1 MSSESILKDLV
12 AAVNALYRACPNIP
26 FKASDEMEFTLRAA
40 DKAQLYLN
48 GDFEGLWI
56 MEREENERLRS
67 GLSSGKQPLTSVEV
81 RGDRSNQEGKH
92 TAKAPVLNPEDEEED
107 ICDLESDGGFGS
119 PPMKGLEILPK
130 ERSLSPISAA
140 PSRLLLAT
148 TPNLGPLLPSP
159 LTTRPVA
166 FTLDI

>member
-12 AAVNALYRACPNIP
+12 AAVNALYRACPNLP
-26 FKASDEMEFTLRAA
+26 FKASDEMEATLRAA

-48 GDFEGLWI
+48 GDFEGLWM

-67 GLSSGKQPLTSVEV
+67 GLSAANASQKQPLQSVQVHE
-81 RGDRSNQEGKH
+81 
-92 TAKAPVLNPEDEEED
+92 AKAPILNPEDMDDGD
-107 ICDLESDGGFGS
+107 IESDGGFGS
-119 PPMKGLEILPK
+119 PMVGLEILPK
-130 ERSLSPISAA
+130 ECPLSPISTA

-159 LTTRPVA
+159 LTTRPAA

>member
-26 FKASDEMEFTLRAA
+26 FKTSSEMESALRAA
-40 DKAQLYLN
+40 DKAHLYLD
-48 GDFEGLWI
+48 GDFEGLWM

-67 GLSSGKQPLTSVEV
+67 GLSAAAQAQKPPLESVEV
-81 RGDRSNQEGKH
+81 HE
-92 TAKAPVLNPEDEEED
+92 AKAPVLNPEDMDD
-107 ICDLESDGGFGS
+107 IESDGGFGS
-119 PPMKGLEILPK
+119 PPMMGLEIRPK
-130 ERSLSPISAA
+130 ERPISPISAA

-159 LTTRPVA
+159 LTSRPPA
-166 FTLDI
+166 FSLNF

>member
-1 MSSESILKDLV
+1 M

-26 FKASDEMEFTLRAA
+26 LKISDEMEATLRAA

-48 GDFEGLWI
+48 GDFEGLWV

-67 GLSSGKQPLTSVEV
+67 GLFTGKQPLTSVEV
-81 RGDRSNQEGKH
+81 RGDRSNQEGGP
-92 TAKAPVLNPEDEEED
+92 TAKAPVLNPEDEEDMCD
-107 ICDLESDGGFGS
+107 IESEGGFGS
-119 PPMKGLEILPK
+119 PLMKGLEILPK
-130 ERSLSPISAA
+130 ERPVSPISAA

-159 LTTRPVA
+159 LTTRPAA